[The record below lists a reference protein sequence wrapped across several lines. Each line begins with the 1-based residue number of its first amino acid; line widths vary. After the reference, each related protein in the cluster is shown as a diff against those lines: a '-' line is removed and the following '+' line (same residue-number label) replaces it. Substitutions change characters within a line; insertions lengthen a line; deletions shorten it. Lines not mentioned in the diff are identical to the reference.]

1 MQVAQEYI
9 KDVDKLVPCPQIALD
24 VMAIAN
30 EPEADVARLAARI
43 EQDPLLT
50 ANMLR
55 FANSAYF
62 GHMKKINSI
71 ADIIVRLGLESVK
84 LIAIAGASLGLLK
97 SGQEAYG
104 LDTGQLARH
113 SFATAV
119 LASIMGRRAGAE
131 ELDALFTAALLH
143 DVGKIILNR
152 HLQQALYAGS
162 GPPEGQFTLLA
173 LEQNLLHTDHAEVG
187 MLLLQQWGLADK
199 IAVPVG
205 LHHTLDH
212 AMSKI
217 LFCRIVY
224 LANQLTE
231 GVGIH
236 SVDPAAQFFDVAACR
251 SMSEDFSIVPGFTE
265 NMEEIMAEF
274 HDRYQ
279 ETVATFVL

>member
-1 MQVAQEYI
+1 MKVAQEYI
-9 KDVDKLVPCPQIALD
+9 KNVDKLVPCPRVALD

-30 EPEADVARLAARI
+30 DPDADTAKLAARI

-71 ADIIVRLGLESVK
+71 ADIIMRLGLESVK
-84 LIAIAGASLGLLK
+84 LIAIAGASAGLLK

-113 SFATAV
+113 SFASAV
-119 LASIMGRRAGAE
+119 LAGILGRRAGARE
-131 ELDALFTAALLH
+131 IDALFTAALLH
-143 DVGKIILNR
+143 DVGKIVLNR
-152 HLQQALYAGS
+152 HLQQALYAG
-162 GPPEGQFTLLA
+162 GGLLTGRFTLL
-173 LEQNLLHTDHAEVG
+173 EMEHSLLHTDHARVG
-187 MLLLQQWGLADK
+187 MLLLRQWGLADK

-212 AMSKI
+212 PKSKF
-217 LFCRIVY
+217 LFCRVVY

-231 GVGIH
+231 EVGIH
-236 SVDPAAQFFDVAACR
+236 AVDPAAQFFDVAACR
-251 SMSEDFSIVPGFTE
+251 ERSEDFPIVPGFIE
-265 NMEEIMAEF
+265 HMEEIMAEF

-279 ETVATFVL
+279 ETVETFVL